1 MAINRRIQSALLG
14 VALLLGTSAHAG
26 EQVEVRV
33 YSNGLPSAN
42 VLADMLFP
50 RSRKTRSI
58 VTAFGAQPVSPQA
71 VSAPIQF
78 DLDSA
83 EIRPESRADLDK
95 IGEMLNLDRLT
106 GHGLRI
112 EGHTDTTGPDDYNSS
127 LSTRRALAVA
137 NYLVQEHGVDPD
149 RLALE
154 GHGESRPL
162 PGYSGRDPANR
173 RVEFHPVD

>member
-1 MAINRRIQSALLG
+1 MAINLRLQSALLG
-14 VALLLGTSAHAG
+14 IALFVGTSAHAG
-26 EQVEVRV
+26 EQTEVRV
-33 YSNGLPSAN
+33 YSNGLPSAHA
-42 VLADMLFP
+42 LADMLFP
-50 RSRKTRSI
+50 RARKTRSI

-83 EIRPESRADLDK
+83 AIRPESQADLDK
-95 IGEMLNLDRLT
+95 IGEMLNLEQLT

-112 EGHTDTTGPDDYNSS
+112 EGHTDSTGPDDYNDA

-137 NYLVQEHGVDPD
+137 NYLVRTHGIDPN

-154 GHGESRPL
+154 GHGEARPL
-162 PGYSGRDPANR
+162 PGYSGTDPVNR